1 MNIKFIAAA
10 DNFNF
15 LDNIIEALPCTEFNT
30 SRYIRRD
37 SHLSGQDVIW
47 FEWMDGFP
55 IYLMANCHKLPGT
68 KWIARLHRYEI
79 YSPRTIQLITEN
91 QNAISIKV
99 DKFIFVSE
107 YIRQKAIG
115 LFPWMENS
123 VVLPNLF
130 DHKLFPYSS
139 DREERAKLNLSILFV
154 GRKSYVKNI
163 ALLLQF
169 FRELCLHGDGYD
181 YKLFLVG
188 ADGEPEVEDHI
199 KWFAE
204 KTGLQDV
211 VINSGHHPYKDL
223 WRLMWEMDFIIC
235 TSYIESQG
243 MGIIEGMATGLKPL
257 IYNFPGSDVH
267 FLHNWIFDRRDGFIH
282 KIVSGNGL
290 PRLYSDYAIEN
301 FSIEKNIHRYVDFL
315 KGL

>member
-10 DNFNF
+10 NNFNF

-68 KWIARLHRYEI
+68 KWVARIHRYEI
-79 YSPRTIQLITEN
+79 YSPRTIQLISEN
-91 QNAISIKV
+91 QDAISTKV

-115 LFPWMENS
+115 LFPWMANS

-130 DHKLFPYSS
+130 NHKLFPYSQ
-139 DREERAKLNLSILFV
+139 DRERDKPNLNLLFI
-154 GRKSYVKNI
+154 GRKVYVKNI
-163 ALLLQF
+163 SLLLQF
-169 FRELCLHGDGYD
+169 FRELRLHGEYGYD

-188 ADGEPEVEDHI
+188 ADGDSEVEDHI
-199 KWFAE
+199 KWFTE

-223 WRLMWEMDFIIC
+223 WKLMWEMDFLVSA
-235 TSYIESQG
+235 SYSESQG

-257 IYNFPGSDVH
+257 IYNFPGSDFH
-267 FLHNWIFDRRDGFIH
+267 YKPAYIFDRCDDFIH
-282 KIVSGNGL
+282 KIVTGNRL
-290 PRLYSDYAIEN
+290 PKSYSDYAIEN